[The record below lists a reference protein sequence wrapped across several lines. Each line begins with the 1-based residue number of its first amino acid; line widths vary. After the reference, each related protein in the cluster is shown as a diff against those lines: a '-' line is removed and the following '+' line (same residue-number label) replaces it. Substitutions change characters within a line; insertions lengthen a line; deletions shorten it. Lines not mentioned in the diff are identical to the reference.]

1 MNALTKVFAKQV
13 AQEELG
19 FLKKIEEQKQRLTH
33 HLMPPTGWLN
43 DPNGL
48 CYFQG
53 KYHVFFQYSPFE
65 ANGGLKFWGHYSS
78 CDLLEWKYEG
88 TALYPDTIYDCHGVY
103 SGSAIEKDGN
113 MHLFFTGNV
122 KLDGEY
128 DYINDGRESSTLHAV
143 SEDGI
148 RFETKEV
155 AIHCTEYPEE
165 YTCHIRDPKV
175 WKEENCYKMILGG
188 RKKNDQGTVLIYHSE
203 DMENWEYERELTT
216 KQPFGYMWEC
226 PDLFELSGQKI
237 LSVSPQGL
245 ERETWK
251 FQNVYQSGYFPLQDE
266 NPQEEQFR
274 EWDMGF
280 DFYAPQT
287 FEDESGRR
295 ILIGWMGMPDADE
308 EYHNPTAETEG
319 WQHCLTV
326 PRELTWKN
334 GQIYQYPVRELEKL
348 RKDAR
353 SFDPEQPEMEL
364 EGSYDMELEVSGD
377 SVSVKLGENLHLS
390 CHKDQVSVKLSK
402 DAGAGRDVRN
412 AVLPSGAL
420 KKLRILADTT
430 AVEIYLNDGEVVFS
444 IRYYPENE
452 KQLLRVDA
460 EEVSGRV
467 YQMNG
472 YKIKEKTNYEKRFW
486 STTMAVSSA
495 SINHWNI

>member
-13 AQEELG
+13 AQEERG

-33 HLMPPTGWLN
+33 HLMPPIGWLN

-78 CDLLEWKYEG
+78 YDLLEWEYEG
-88 TALYPDTIYDCHGVY
+88 IALYPDTIYDCHGVY

-148 RFETKEV
+148 HFETKEV
-155 AIHCTEYPEE
+155 AIHCAEYPEE

-188 RKKNDQGTVLIYHSE
+188 RKKNNQGTVLIYCSE

-245 ERETWK
+245 ERKTWK

-287 FEDESGRR
+287 FTDGNGRR

-308 EYHNPTAETEG
+308 EYGNKTIGEG

-326 PRELTWKN
+326 PRELRIQD
-334 GQIYQYPVRELEKL
+334 GQILQYPVKELESL
-348 RKDAR
+348 RKERTLLHDEKGEAEIR
-353 SFDPEQPEMEL
+353 TEVNEGFDLLLEDIHMIESSFKI
-364 EGSYDMELEVSGD
+364 S
-377 SVSVKLGENLHLS
+377 LGGQMLLKYENGVAEIGFPGLT
-390 CHKDQVSVKLSK
+390 
-402 DAGAGRDVRN
+402 GAGRTVRKAKIDSFRN
-412 AVLPSGAL
+412 IRLLV
-420 KKLRILADTT
+420 DTS
-430 AVEIYLNDGEVVFS
+430 AAEIYLNDGEIVFS
-444 IRYYPENE
+444 TRYYPDREDL
-452 KQLLRVDA
+452 QLKMQGGKFKGSLWNLRRMRFTIAPSFD
-460 EEVSGRV
+460 
-467 YQMNG
+467 
-472 YKIKEKTNYEKRFW
+472 KT
-486 STTMAVSSA
+486 
-495 SINHWNI
+495 I